1 VPDPS
6 RAPRLYT
13 IPPSAPFLTTLAR
26 AVLNGDL
33 PCPGGVK
40 PDALTLPLATL
51 YLPTRRAVRRLR
63 DAFLDVA
70 GGKATLLPSIRALGD
85 PDEDAAIIFGA
96 ETGAED
102 GLAGVLAAP
111 AIGTLPRRLALMR
124 LVLAWG
130 EAKRQQGIAD
140 PSIFGVEPPLSTP
153 AQASYLAADLAN
165 LMDVIESEEV
175 DLASLQDLVP
185 EAHAAH
191 WQRTVD
197 FLKIVTEH
205 WPDYLRDQGLVS
217 PAARRNMLMGL
228 EAARLASHPPSGPV
242 IAAGSTGTVPATAR
256 LLALIASLPNGAVVL
271 PGLDL
276 SLDEESWA
284 SLPEHPEHPQASM
297 AELLAKLGV
306 TRADVAYV
314 PGSKPSREGR
324 LRLGFV
330 AEVLRPSGKTD
341 RWQHYLRDQAD
352 GANGAPEGLEHGLAG
367 IEMLEA
373 PTAHDE
379 AEAIALILRSAIE
392 TPGRT
397 AALVTPDRT
406 LARRVAARLQSFNL
420 AIDDSAGVPVARTVP
435 GAFLDL
441 VLSAAESDFSAPA
454 LMALLKHP
462 LTLLGRPPAEI
473 RAAARAL
480 ERGAFRDIYVG
491 QGLAGVA
498 EALRAARADGER
510 RPGAISQQE
519 QQAAIRLVMDLEA
532 AFAPLAA
539 LYTDPSSHTATR
551 LAEAHCAAAESLVRD
566 ETGTSSALWQGD
578 AGEALSVLLAELI
591 GAGSGLTIG
600 ATDYGPFYRS
610 LLAGHVARPRRP
622 THPRLSIWGPLE
634 ARLQQPDVVILGS
647 LNEGV
652 WPRPQEASPW
662 LSRPM
667 AEALKLP
674 PPERRI
680 GLSAHDFAQSLSGPR
695 VYLSRALKVDGV
707 PTVQSRW
714 LQRLSALVEAAGL
727 TAKLAPDQP
736 FVAWART
743 RDTVPLFAPVGPPK
757 PCPPV
762 AARPRQLSATRI
774 ERMLANPYEIFA
786 RDILKLMPLKPLG
799 SLPDAA
805 MRGTIVHH
813 ALHDFA
819 LKHPDSLPDDIAKEL
834 IASAD
839 TLFAALGGS
848 PRVEAFWRPHF
859 ERFAEWFAATEPARR
874 AGIAKVE
881 AEVDGGLELAIAGG
895 FRLSARA
902 DRIDV
907 ADDGSVV
914 IYDYKTGRP
923 PLQKHVDKLF
933 APQLP
938 LEAAIAEGG
947 GFAAIGPR
955 AVCALCYI
963 QASGRCDGG
972 EEQPAASKDPASLA
986 AKALADLTKLIERFD
1001 RADTPYEVKRR
1012 AAPAFANVYRY
1023 DEYEHLARVQEWLT
1037 QEAEEEWR

>member
-1 VPDPS
+1 MPDPS

-51 YLPTRRAVRRLR
+51 YLPTRRAVRGLR
-63 DAFLDVA
+63 HAFLDVA
-70 GGKATLLPSIRALGD
+70 GGLATLLPSIRALGD

-96 ETGAED
+96 EDSAED
-102 GLAGVLAAP
+102 GYATAAAAP

-130 EAKRQQGIAD
+130 EALRKQGIAE
-140 PSIFGVEPPLSTP
+140 PSIFGVEPPSSTP
-153 AQASYLAADLAN
+153 AQASYLAANLAN
-165 LMDVIESEEV
+165 LMDIIESEEV
-175 DLASLQDLVP
+175 DLASLQDLLP
-185 EAHAAH
+185 EAYAAH

-205 WPDYLRDQGLVS
+205 WPEYLRAQALVS

-228 EAARLASHPPSGPV
+228 EAARLGSQLPARPV

-256 LLALIASLPNGAVVL
+256 LLAVIASLPNGAVVL

-276 SLDEESWA
+276 SLDDESWA
-284 SLPEHPEHPQASM
+284 SLPEHPEHPQAGM

-314 PGSKPSREGR
+314 PGSEPSAKERSR
-324 LRLGFV
+324 LSFV
-330 AEVLRPSGKTD
+330 AEVLRPSGQTD
-341 RWQHYLRDQAD
+341 RWQEYLRSAGD
-352 GANGAPEGLEHGLAG
+352 GADSSPNALENALAG
-367 IEMLEA
+367 IEVLEA

-392 TPGRT
+392 TPGQT

-406 LARRVAARLQSFNL
+406 LARRVTARLKSFNL

-441 VLSAAESDFSAPA
+441 VLGAAESDFSAPA

-462 LTLLGRPPAEI
+462 LTRLGRLPAAI

-480 ERGAFRDIYVG
+480 ERGAFREIYVG

-498 EALRAARADGER
+498 EALRVARADGKR
-510 RPGAISQQE
+510 RRGAISEQE
-519 QQAAIRLVMDLEA
+519 QQTAMRLVADLQA

-539 LYTDPSSHTATR
+539 LYADSSHTATR
-551 LAEAHCAAAESLVRD
+551 LAEAHCAAAEALARD
-566 ETGTSSALWQGD
+566 ETGASSGLWQGD

-591 GAGSGLTIG
+591 AAGGGLTIS
-600 ATDYGPFYRS
+600 ATEYGPFYRS
-610 LLAGHVARPRRP
+610 LLAGRVARPRRP

-652 WPRPQEASPW
+652 WPRLQEASPW

-727 TAKLAPDQP
+727 TAKLAPEQP
-736 FVAWART
+736 FVGWART
-743 RDTVPLFAPVGPPK
+743 RDTVSHFAPVGPPK

-762 AARPRQLSATRI
+762 AARPRHLSATRI

-819 LKHPDSLPDDIAKEL
+819 LKHPDGLPDDIAKEL

-839 TLFAALGGS
+839 ALFAALGGS

-874 AGIAKVE
+874 AGIVKVE
-881 AEVDGGLELAIAGG
+881 AEVDGSLEIAIAGG
-895 FRLSARA
+895 FRLTGRA

-923 PLQKHVDKLF
+923 PLAKHVDELF

-955 AVCALCYI
+955 AVRDIRYI
-963 QASGRCDGG
+963 QASGRRDGG
-972 EEQPAASKDPASLA
+972 EEQPATSKDPASLA
-986 AKALADLTKLIERFD
+986 TKALADLTKLIQRFD